1 METTLSWIA
10 FAVGVAGVVI
20 GLVFGR
26 QRGTTE
32 RVSTGGWLAGV
43 VALAAT
49 LVLYLATRPDSP
61 PFALGHRL
69 GYGALIGGLAS
80 VAAGIW
86 LTCGLAKSRWASGV
100 SVSGLFSLILVGVS
114 LVLIFFGD
122 YPEPALAGFIIA
134 VLASAIVFRLVADLA
149 DGASIL
155 EMWSL
160 VAVITAATAML
171 AVFRYDSVE
180 SRFWWRAPLMVLC
193 ATIVAH
199 LLASSTAKADKSY
212 GFPAAV
218 TSIVALGLVAVF
230 AWKVFPDWAMFR
242 VSLAGVVTLRI
253 VAALGAMVSPR
264 FAGIAAVLAT
274 ALSAMA
280 FGMLGGFGVGI
291 SLLAACAVVLPLSAA
306 SLRPGDD
313 DQEFH
318 PMRALL
324 PTMFILDGV
333 VMFRLFI
340 ENYTLALSG
349 LDARAHY
356 TMIAV
361 VAGAV
366 FPFVLLS
373 FFQTTIRGLLWKSS
387 NALAAGVFA
396 AATPLLILVVFG
408 AKAVL
413 GFVVGTIAAEVFL
426 LFLSMGVA
434 TSDRSYSGSLLLV
447 LASQAS
453 AVFLSD
459 LASPL
464 GEGSRKVRIVILLSA
479 TLVGVLW
486 SWLVCCLSRR
496 DQKEG

>member
-1 METTLSWIA
+1 VETTLSWIA
-10 FAVGVAGVVI
+10 FSVGVAGVVI
-20 GLVFGR
+20 GLLFGR
-26 QRGTTE
+26 RRETTE
-32 RVSTGGWLAGV
+32 RATTGGWLAAV
-43 VALAAT
+43 IAVAAT
-49 LVLYLATRPDSP
+49 LVLYLVTRPDSP

-69 GYGALIGGLAS
+69 GYGALIGGLIS
-80 VAAGIW
+80 VIAGLW
-86 LTCGLAKSRWASGV
+86 LTLGLAKSRWASGV

-114 LVLIFFGD
+114 LIFLLFGD
-122 YPEPALAGFIIA
+122 YPQPALAGFIIA
-134 VLASAIVFRLVADLA
+134 VLASAIIFRLVADMA
-149 DGASIL
+149 EGASIL

-160 VAVITAATAML
+160 VAVAVAATVML
-171 AVFRYDSVE
+171 GVFRYDSVE
-180 SRFWWRAPLMVLC
+180 FRFWWRAPLMVLC

-199 LLASSTAKADKSY
+199 LLASSTAKSDKSY
-212 GFPAAV
+212 GFPSAI

-230 AWKVFPDWAMFR
+230 AWKVFPDWGLFR
-242 VSLAGVVTLRI
+242 VSVAGVVTLLI
-253 VAALGAMVSPR
+253 VAALGSAISPR
-264 FAGIAAVLAT
+264 FAAIAAVLAT
-274 ALSAMA
+274 ALSALA
-280 FGMLGGFGVGI
+280 FGMLGGFGVGT
-291 SLLAACAVVLPLSAA
+291 SLLAACAVALPVSAA
-306 SLRPGDD
+306 SLRSGDD
-313 DQEFH
+313 DQDFQ

-324 PTMFILDGV
+324 PVMFILGGV

-349 LDARAHY
+349 LDTRAHY

-373 FFQTTIRGLLWKSS
+373 FFQTSIRGLLWKSS

-426 LFLSMGVA
+426 LFLSMSVA
-434 TSDRSYSGSLLLV
+434 ATDSPYSGSLLLV

-453 AVFLSD
+453 AVFLSS
-459 LASPL
+459 LSAPL
-464 GEGSRKVRIVILLSA
+464 NENSRKVRIIILLCA

-486 SWLVCCLSRR
+486 SWLAYFLSRR
-496 DQKEG
+496 EQKEG